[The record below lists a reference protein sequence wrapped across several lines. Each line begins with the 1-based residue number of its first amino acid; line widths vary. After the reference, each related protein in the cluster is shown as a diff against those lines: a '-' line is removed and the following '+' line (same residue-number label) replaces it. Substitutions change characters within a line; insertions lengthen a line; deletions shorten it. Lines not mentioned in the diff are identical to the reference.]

1 VFPVCVDADEDDEK
15 DDLISAVQFL
25 LILEESIRT
34 FMAFL
39 RADKRS
45 RYEMFREMVKKRR
58 ASAAVDQ
65 TLVVTLKKANKKVS
79 RLDHA
84 LRCVALCGKLNQFK
98 YSN

>member
-1 VFPVCVDADEDDEK
+1 VHADEDDEK

-45 RYEMFREMVKKRR
+45 HYEMFREMVKRR
-58 ASAAVDQ
+58 VSAVDQ

-79 RLDHA
+79 
-84 LRCVALCGKLNQFK
+84 
-98 YSN
+98 

>member
-1 VFPVCVDADEDDEK
+1 LLTVGDRSIDRCADEEDEK

-45 RYEMFREMVKKRR
+45 HYEMFREMVKRR
-58 ASAAVDQ
+58 SSGVDQ
-65 TLVVTLKKANKKVS
+65 TLVITLKKANKRVS
-79 RLDHA
+79 RRLHT
-84 LRCVALCGKLNQFK
+84 F
-98 YSN
+98 

>member
-1 VFPVCVDADEDDEK
+1 MADRCAADEEDEK

-45 RYEMFREMVKKRR
+45 HYEMFREMVKRR
-58 ASAAVDQ
+58 SSGVDQ
-65 TLVVTLKKANKKVS
+65 TLVITLKKANKRVS
-79 RLDHA
+79 RRLHT
-84 LRCVALCGKLNQFK
+84 F
-98 YSN
+98 

>member
-1 VFPVCVDADEDDEK
+1 LLTVGDRSIDRCADEEDEK

-45 RYEMFREMVKKRR
+45 HYEMFREMVKRR
-58 ASAAVDQ
+58 SSGVDQ
-65 TLVVTLKKANKKVS
+65 TLVITLKKANKRVS
-79 RLDHA
+79 RSIIYAHA
-84 LRCVALCGKLNQFK
+84 HFST
-98 YSN
+98 Y

>member
-1 VFPVCVDADEDDEK
+1 LLTVGDRSIDRCADEEDEK

-45 RYEMFREMVKKRR
+45 HYEMFREMVKRR
-58 ASAAVDQ
+58 SSGVVQ
-65 TLVVTLKKANKKVS
+65 TLVITLKKANKRVS
-79 RLDHA
+79 RRLHT
-84 LRCVALCGKLNQFK
+84 F
-98 YSN
+98 

>member
-1 VFPVCVDADEDDEK
+1 VADRCAADEEDEK

-45 RYEMFREMVKKRR
+45 HYEMFREMVKRR
-58 ASAAVDQ
+58 SSAVDQ
-65 TLVVTLKKANKKVS
+65 TLVITLKKANKRVS
-79 RLDHA
+79 RRLHT
-84 LRCVALCGKLNQFK
+84 F
-98 YSN
+98 

>member
-1 VFPVCVDADEDDEK
+1 MLTVGDRSIDRCADEEDEK

-45 RYEMFREMVKKRR
+45 HYEMFREMVKRR
-58 ASAAVDQ
+58 SSGVVQ
-65 TLVVTLKKANKKVS
+65 TLVITLKKANKRVS
-79 RLDHA
+79 RRLHT
-84 LRCVALCGKLNQFK
+84 F
-98 YSN
+98 

>member
-1 VFPVCVDADEDDEK
+1 MLTVGDRSIDRCADEEDEK

-45 RYEMFREMVKKRR
+45 HYEMFREMVKRR
-58 ASAAVDQ
+58 SSGVDQ
-65 TLVVTLKKANKKVS
+65 TLVITLKKANKRVS
-79 RLDHA
+79 RRLHT
-84 LRCVALCGKLNQFK
+84 F
-98 YSN
+98 

>member
-1 VFPVCVDADEDDEK
+1 MADRCAADEEDEK

-45 RYEMFREMVKKRR
+45 HYEMFREMVKRR
-58 ASAAVDQ
+58 SSGVVQ
-65 TLVVTLKKANKKVS
+65 TLVITLKKANKRVS
-79 RLDHA
+79 RRLHT
-84 LRCVALCGKLNQFK
+84 F
-98 YSN
+98 